1 MTELVRELSG
11 TGVPGSRAMLQ
22 AREADHAQRAK
33 RHEPS
38 EHSAEAV
45 MRRLKILRALLE
57 HSEEGTVLVGADG
70 VICYGNPAIAQVLGY
85 AAHELVGSSLLR
97 LIHPEDRQAIAEML
111 TELMTRPGD
120 SVSAIFRWRCDEG
133 SWRELQATYTNQLR
147 VPDIE
152 AVIVRFS
159 EVGPVTPM
167 PQPIDLSRIRE
178 YRVLIEN
185 ALHITAILER
195 DGTIRYVSPA
205 IERMLGLS
213 AASLKGTNVSDLIN
227 PEDAP
232 AAMERF
238 AHGVQQS
245 GPGQFSQFR
254 ARHKDGSWRL
264 LEAITTNRLNDPF
277 IRGLVVDARDVT
289 ERSWSAERLQHSL
302 EALLAI
308 HHIGRLLGSSPEQ
321 QEVGAP
327 LLESARRIAPVD
339 EAVLLLRN
347 PRGRLAY
354 SQISGNGLLW
364 SVARRAGSARAARQ
378 HVLRTGAPQF
388 FRVRPSDPALEPI
401 EAWDLPL
408 RAQERVIGILEVYG
422 TGLLAGSGIDEL
434 SILADQAASA
444 LERSRLYRELAER
457 ERRLEGL
464 VRQLLLAQEE
474 ERRRVAY
481 EVHDGLAQ
489 LALAAQQHL
498 EAFAADYRSR
508 VRKRRDELEHA
519 LTLASRTVR
528 EARRVIGGLRPAI
541 LDDFGLAP
549 AIAFELQVL
558 RGEGWDVEF
567 TDGLGSIRLQ
577 PTLERALFRV
587 VQEALTN
594 VRKHAQSKRVAVT
607 LESRNQW
614 VHLEIRDWGR
624 GFRPAAARAGVG
636 PSEHLGLAGMQ
647 ERIALIRGRFKIRS
661 RPGAGTRIQVQA
673 LARELEG
680 ET

>member
-1 MTELVRELSG
+1 
-11 TGVPGSRAMLQ
+11 MLQ
-22 AREADHAQRAK
+22 AHQGEHAQRAN
-33 RHEPS
+33 RLEPS
-38 EHSAEAV
+38 EHSAEPAL
-45 MRRLKILRALLE
+45 RRLKILRALLE
-57 HSEEGTVLVGADG
+57 HSHEGTVLLGPDG

-85 AAHELVGSSLLR
+85 AANELVGSDLLR
-97 LIHPEDRQAIAEML
+97 LIHPDDRQAVAEML
-111 TELMTRPGD
+111 AELLPQARG
-120 SVSAIFRWRCDEG
+120 SVSGVFRWRCGEG
-133 SWRELQATYTNQLR
+133 SWRELQATYTNQLG

-152 AVIVRFS
+152 AVLVRFS
-159 EVGPVTPM
+159 DVGPLTPL
-167 PQPIDLSRIRE
+167 PQPIDLSRIRQF
-178 YRVLIEN
+178 RVLIEN

-205 IERMLGLS
+205 VERMLGFS
-213 AASLKGTNVSDLIN
+213 ASSLKGTNVSDLIN
-227 PEDAP
+227 PEEAP

-238 AHGVQQS
+238 AHGVQHC

-264 LEAITTNRLNDPF
+264 LEAITTNRLDDPF
-277 IRGLVVDARDVT
+277 IRGIVVDARDVT
-289 ERSWSAERLQHSL
+289 ERNWSAERLQHSL
-302 EALLAI
+302 EALVAI
-308 HHIGRLLGSSPEQ
+308 HSIGRLLGSSPEQ
-321 QEVGAP
+321 QAIGAA

-347 PRGRLAY
+347 PRGWLAF
-354 SQISGNGLLW
+354 SRASGSGLLW
-364 SVARRAGSARAARQ
+364 QVARRAASAQAARR
-378 HVLRTGAPQF
+378 HVLRTGAPHF
-388 FRVRPSDPALEPI
+388 FRVRPSNPALEPI
-401 EAWDLPL
+401 DAWDLPL

-422 TGLLAGSGIDEL
+422 TNLLEGPGIDVL

-444 LERSRLYRELAER
+444 LERARLYQELAER

-464 VRQLLLAQEE
+464 VRQLLVAQEE

-498 EAFAADYRSR
+498 EGFAADYRSR
-508 VRKRRDELEHA
+508 VQERREELEHA

-528 EARRVIGGLRPAI
+528 EARRVIAGLRPAI

-558 RGEGWDVEF
+558 RGDGWDVELN
-567 TDGLGSIRLQ
+567 DGLGSIRLQ

-594 VRKHAQSKRVAVT
+594 VRKHSQSKRVAVT
-607 LESRNQW
+607 LEPRNQW

-624 GFRPAAARAGVG
+624 GFRPATARAGVG

-647 ERIALIRGRFKIRS
+647 ERIALIDGHFTIRS
-661 RPGAGTRIQVQA
+661 RRGAGTRIQVQVP
-673 LARELEG
+673 LRELASKA
-680 ET
+680 